1 MFSYIL
7 ISCPVMSRYL
17 MLQNHIWHSSK
28 IIVSHNVTPGKDGG
42 WKWENP
48 WCTDVSRSLTWMGG
62 VVSMR
67 REKTRRTH
75 GAEHA
80 PRSHRGKHGQ
90 CACVTLARVCVYMHV
105 IVYEILLVT
114 KTNYDTDLYRIQPKS
129 IYFMPYYTDEGGSE
143 RGFWFSWTFYPHLH
157 LHLTCT

>member
-1 MFSYIL
+1 MVHGCQS
-7 ISCPVMSRYL
+7 
-17 MLQNHIWHSSK
+17 
-28 IIVSHNVTPGKDGG
+28 VTDLDG
-42 WKWENP
+42 
-48 WCTDVSRSLTWMGG
+48 MGG

-114 KTNYDTDLYRIQPKS
+114 KTNYDTDLYRIQPKP

-143 RGFWFSWTFYPHLH
+143 RGFGFS
-157 LHLTCT
+157 

>member
-1 MFSYIL
+1 M
-7 ISCPVMSRYL
+7 
-17 MLQNHIWHSSK
+17 
-28 IIVSHNVTPGKDGG
+28 
-42 WKWENP
+42 
-48 WCTDVSRSLTWMGG
+48 
-62 VVSMR
+62 SMR

-114 KTNYDTDLYRIQPKS
+114 KTNYDTGLYRIQPKP

-143 RGFWFSWTFYPHLH
+143 RGFGFS
-157 LHLTCT
+157 

>member
-1 MFSYIL
+1 MVHGCQS
-7 ISCPVMSRYL
+7 
-17 MLQNHIWHSSK
+17 
-28 IIVSHNVTPGKDGG
+28 VTDLDG
-42 WKWENP
+42 
-48 WCTDVSRSLTWMGG
+48 MGG

-105 IVYEILLVT
+105 IVYEIPLWLPQVLNQGLSHQCTCFSYMREAGALTQVYQTCTSPYPFDTLVT
-114 KTNYDTDLYRIQPKS
+114 GMPLDGTTQCGSTLHCIQLKERFEGTCSWVSHNPFPFLTKEHLRLY
-129 IYFMPYYTDEGGSE
+129 
-143 RGFWFSWTFYPHLH
+143 
-157 LHLTCT
+157 LTA